1 MKPAT
6 EEMRKVYQ
14 NVRFVNFDP
23 IKATVDVYND
33 FAFTNLNKY
42 DFTYT
47 IKGNGEKIYEGLF
60 SVDVEPYQT
69 KTVMLKNLPHLLLL
83 PLIIRLYLRRKIET
97 PYHLFRLDM

>member
-69 KTVMLKNLPHLLLL
+69 KTVMLKNLPSSA
-83 PLIIRLYLRRKIET
+83 PSSVDYQIVLRRKIET